1 VAPVPKARAVSALM
15 DLDEAVEHVVG
26 AALRSSPL
34 GPVGLELEGHLVDL
48 DAPGLR
54 VPWARIRALVDALS
68 PLPGGSLVSLEP
80 GGQVELSGPPARDV
94 AAAVAGLRVDR
105 QVLGAA
111 LTAERLGLAAL
122 GSDPLRRPA
131 RVNPAPRY
139 SAMEEHFAAVG
150 CAAAGL
156 AMMTSTASLQVNLN
170 AGPPS
175 GWGARVALAHQ
186 LGPVLVAISA
196 CSPLLA
202 GRRTGWRSTR
212 QQVWGSLD
220 QARCGPL
227 LGGDDA
233 AGEWAEYALSA
244 PVMLVRDPDT
254 GSTEPVRTRTTFAE
268 WVTGEVLL
276 GGRGPTP
283 ADLEYHLT
291 TLFPPVR
298 PRGFLE
304 VRYLDAAPE
313 PWWPALA
320 AVTATLLDDP
330 AAADRAAE
338 ASEPVA
344 GQWARAARLGLTDDA
359 LRAAACG
366 CLAAALDAVSLD
378 LLPEVA
384 ALAALIDRGSS
395 PGDAVLAAAR
405 RGGPAAALLTA
416 ADDLEGSP

>member
-1 VAPVPKARAVSALM
+1 M
-15 DLDEAVEHVVG
+15 GMDEAVEHVTR
-26 AALRSSPL
+26 AALRSSPP

-48 DAPGLR
+48 DAPGRR
-54 VPWARIRALVDALS
+54 VPWARIRTLIDALP

-80 GGQVELSGPPARDV
+80 GGQVELSGPPARGV
-94 AAAVAGLRVDR
+94 AAAVAGIRADR

-111 LTAERLGLAAL
+111 LTADHLGLAAL

-139 SAMEEHFAAVG
+139 SAMEEHFTAVG
-150 CAAAGL
+150 CDTAGL
-156 AMMTSTASLQVNLN
+156 AMMTSTASLQVNLD
-170 AGPPS
+170 AGSPS
-175 GWGARVALAHQ
+175 GWRARVGLAHQ
-186 LGPVLVAISA
+186 LGPVLVAVSA
-196 CSPLLA
+196 CSPLLS

-212 QQVWGSLD
+212 QQVWSNVD

-227 LGGDDA
+227 LGGDDP

-254 GSTEPVRTRTTFAE
+254 GSTEPVRSRTAFAD
-268 WVTGEVLL
+268 WVTGEVAL

-283 ADLEYHLT
+283 SDLEYHLT

-304 VRYLDAAPE
+304 IRYLDAAPE

-338 ASEPVA
+338 ASAPVA
-344 GQWARAARLGLTDDA
+344 GQWDRAARLGLADSA
-359 LRAAACG
+359 LRTAARG
-366 CLAAALDAVSLD
+366 CLAAALDAVPSA

-384 ALAALIDRGSS
+384 ALAALVDRGHS
-395 PGDAVLAAAR
+395 PGDAVLASAR
-405 RGGPAAALLTA
+405 RSGPAAALLTA
-416 ADDLEGSP
+416 TEDPEGFP

>member
-1 VAPVPKARAVSALM
+1 VAPIPNAPPVPALM
-15 DLDEAVEHVVG
+15 GMDEAVEHITR
-26 AALRSSPL
+26 AALRSSPP

-48 DAPGLR
+48 DAPDRR
-54 VPWARIRALVDALS
+54 VPWARIRTLIDALP

-80 GGQVELSGPPARDV
+80 GGQVELSGPPARGV
-94 AAAVAGLRVDR
+94 AAAVAGIRADR

-111 LTAERLGLAAL
+111 LTADRLGLAAL
-122 GSDPLRRPA
+122 GSDPLRHPA
-131 RVNPAPRY
+131 RVNPAARY
-139 SAMEEHFAAVG
+139 SAMEEHFTAVG

-156 AMMTSTASLQVNLN
+156 AMMTSTASLQVNLD
-170 AGPPS
+170 AGSPT

-186 LGPVLVAISA
+186 LGPVLVAVSA
-196 CSPLLA
+196 CSPLLS

-212 QQVWGSLD
+212 QQVWGNVD

-227 LGGDDA
+227 LGGDDP

-244 PVMLVRDPDT
+244 PVMLVRDPHT
-254 GSTEPVRTRTTFAE
+254 GSTEPVRARTAFAD
-268 WVTGEVLL
+268 WVTGEVPL

-283 ADLEYHLT
+283 SDLEYHLT

-298 PRGFLE
+298 LRGFLE
-304 VRYLDAAPE
+304 IRYLDAAPE

-338 ASEPVA
+338 ASAPVA
-344 GQWARAARLGLTDDA
+344 GQWDRAARLGLADSA
-359 LRAAACG
+359 LRTAARG
-366 CLAAALDAVSLD
+366 CLAAALDAVPPA

-384 ALAALIDRGSS
+384 ALAALVDRGHS
-395 PGDAVLAAAR
+395 PGDAVLASAR
-405 RGGPAAALLTA
+405 RSGPAAALLTA
-416 ADDLEGSP
+416 TVNPEGVR